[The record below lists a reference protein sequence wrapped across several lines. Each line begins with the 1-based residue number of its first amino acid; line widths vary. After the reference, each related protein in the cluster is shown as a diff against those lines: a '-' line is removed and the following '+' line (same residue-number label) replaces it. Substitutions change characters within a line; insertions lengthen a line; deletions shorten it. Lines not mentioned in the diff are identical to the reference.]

1 MPLDLARGRLLL
13 FGLPRRSKLA
23 YCLGRDAR
31 VPAAPKL
38 ALGAA
43 FGVIVSPLDL
53 PGWIPV
59 LGQLD
64 MLGLGVLAL
73 SAFVRSCP
81 NELVA
86 EHAAALKEGT
96 SIYDRDRSRMVVS
109 VGVGTRRFIGRVGRR
124 RTIDQRRIG
133 G

>member
-23 YCLGRDAR
+23 YCLVRDAR
-31 VPAAPKL
+31 VQVAPKL

-73 SAFVRSCP
+73 SAFIRACP
-81 NELVA
+81 DELIA
-86 EHAAALKEGT
+86 EHEAALKAGT
-96 SIYDRDRSRMVVS
+96 SIYDRDRGRLAESAGA
-109 VGVGTRRFIGRVGRR
+109 GVRRFIGRVGRR